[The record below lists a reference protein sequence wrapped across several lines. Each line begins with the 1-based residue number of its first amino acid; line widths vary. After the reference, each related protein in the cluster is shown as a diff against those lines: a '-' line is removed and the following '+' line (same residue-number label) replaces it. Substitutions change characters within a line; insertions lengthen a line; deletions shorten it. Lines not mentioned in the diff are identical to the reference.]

1 MPLRPVRLGLA
12 VAQMFTEVAEEA
24 LANLS
29 FLLIPDLS
37 SGLGGE
43 GEVFPLELVP
53 PRALSGFLSLSS
65 PLASFPL

>member
-1 MPLRPVRLGLA
+1 
-12 VAQMFTEVAEEA
+12 MFTEVAEEA

-29 FLLIPDLS
+29 FLLSDLS

-43 GEVFPLELVP
+43 GEVFPLEIVP

-65 PLASFPL
+65 SRASFPL